1 MHRKK
6 ILAILVAVVGLP
18 AFAQATLI
26 DITSGNVRLSQVIGN
41 EFIVGDKK
49 FKFADDCWDGN
60 GFSAYNIK
68 ISPLIFQN
76 PLDGQGFRLTGDWRD
91 GQSGGDSGGVEDGNG
106 VRSWNIRYSVE
117 VLPQFIAQGY
127 RISDTYLAFDGDAYG
142 NNSYAKVNE
151 AVKDA
156 YNNLISNRSVY
167 ANGNGTEDLVDQF
180 DLPNLVTKL
189 NIYKELKVY
198 GYGQHGWADA
208 TTVDQAF
215 SQTVIIPLPSAAG
228 LGLAGMLGLAAR
240 RRR

>member
-1 MHRKK
+1 MQCQM
-6 ILAILVAVVGLP
+6 ILTALLAAAGIP
-18 AFAQATLI
+18 ALAQATLI
-26 DITSGNVRLSQVIGN
+26 DISSGNVRLSQVIGN

-49 FKFADDCWDGN
+49 FKFADDCWEGN

-68 ISPLIFQN
+68 ISPLIFPN
-76 PLDGQGFRLTGDWRD
+76 PLDGQGFRLIGDWRD
-91 GQSGGDSGGVEDGNG
+91 GTPGGDDGGVEDGNG
-106 VRSWNIRYSVE
+106 VRSWNIKYSVE
-117 VLPQFIAQGY
+117 VRPEFIAQGY

-156 YNNLISNRSVY
+156 YGNLISNRSVY
-167 ANGNGTEDLVDQF
+167 SNGNGTEDLTDNF

-189 NIYKELKVY
+189 NISKELKVY
-198 GYGQHGWADA
+198 GYGQHGWAEA

-215 SQTVIIPLPSAAG
+215 SQTVIIPLPSVAG
-228 LGLAGMLGLAAR
+228 LGCAGLLGLAAR